1 MSCSLSVSATVLQ
14 EWKQFWPTWTKP
26 TNTYFSQSTQGL
38 SVHWGKNGKLT
49 SSSSRL
55 DINQLV
61 CGLCASWTCCFRLV
75 TVETT
80 VWNSNCVESNTW
92 PQSLCLSL
100 CQGRP
105 KHPLHSQLIS
115 EPTSKAAHGNGTC
128 TCALEHQSTV
138 YVSAA
143 RPPRKTTS
151 LPKALKSNHRS
162 ARWAGSRMH
171 YAYGHQQNLRFQK
184 GTEKTADSRG
194 DFYKKGHVI
203 VLKKLRRTTDSS
215 CTD

>member
-38 SVHWGKNGKLT
+38 SVHWGENGKLT

-80 VWNSNCVESNTW
+80 VWNSNCVENNTW
-92 PQSLCLSL
+92 PQSLCIPL
-100 CQGRP
+100 CQGRLKHPSTANSSLNLLARLHMAMEMHMRSRAP
-105 KHPLHSQLIS
+105 KHCVCKRCKASQENYKS
-115 EPTSKAAHGNGTC
+115 SKGSKK
-128 TCALEHQSTV
+128 QS
-138 YVSAA
+138 
-143 RPPRKTTS
+143 
-151 LPKALKSNHRS
+151 
-162 ARWAGSRMH
+162 
-171 YAYGHQQNLRFQK
+171 
-184 GTEKTADSRG
+184 
-194 DFYKKGHVI
+194 
-203 VLKKLRRTTDSS
+203 
-215 CTD
+215 